1 MDVAQPLWWTHYC
14 TQKLN
19 REQEGKQNLCMLY
32 TGLWVK
38 LQHVLQ
44 MLSTLMI
51 LESLLANN
59 IFSCWPILR
68 IAWVRRIEG
77 HMVTSRPSH
86 HYTIHSPH
94 HAATT
99 PSMASTS
106 SPSSSLSVQVQLSKS
121 SQVVH
126 GGAYFLDVSSWK
138 SIPFPIEIGVLVEE
152 FASFVRVDLL
162 QSCQL

>member
-126 GGAYFLDVSSWK
+126 GGAYFLDVSCWK

>member
-1 MDVAQPLWWTHYC
+1 
-14 TQKLN
+14 
-19 REQEGKQNLCMLY
+19 
-32 TGLWVK
+32 
-38 LQHVLQ
+38 
-44 MLSTLMI
+44 MI

-59 IFSCWPILR
+59 IFSSWPIFR

-126 GGAYFLDVSSWK
+126 GGAYFSDVSSWK
-138 SIPFPIEIGVLVEE
+138 SIPLPIEIGVWVEE
-152 FASFVRVDLL
+152 FASFVRMDLL
-162 QSCQL
+162 QSRQLWQILVVSKTGNPSTNTPISMGNNLLTAGWI